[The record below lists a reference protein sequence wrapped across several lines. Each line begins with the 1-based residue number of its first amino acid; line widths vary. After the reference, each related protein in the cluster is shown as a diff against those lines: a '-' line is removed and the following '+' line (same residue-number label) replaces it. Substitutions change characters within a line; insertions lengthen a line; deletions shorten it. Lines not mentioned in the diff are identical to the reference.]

1 MTAKITIIETDD
13 VFNSEGKVKGFHL
26 NIPDNKIYFLDSI
39 FCPWFVCEGSDLE
52 TYKEEPKE
60 DEEPK
65 ENMLSESFALKMLAV
80 ASGKVDNV
88 KLN

>member
-1 MTAKITIIETDD
+1 MKAEITITETDD
-13 VFNSEGKVKGFHL
+13 VFSPDAKEKGFYL
-26 NIPDNKIYFLDSI
+26 SIADNKIYFIDSSN
-39 FCPWFVCEGSDLE
+39 CPWFVCEGSDIE
-52 TYKEEPKE
+52 TYKEESKE

-88 KLN
+88 KL

>member
-1 MTAKITIIETDD
+1 MKAEITITEIED
-13 VFNSEGKVKGFHL
+13 VFSGDAKAKGFYV
-26 NIPDNKIYFLDSI
+26 NIPDNKIYFVD
-39 FCPWFVCEGSDLE
+39 FTNVAWFVCEGSDIE
-52 TYKEEPKE
+52 TYKEEAKE
-60 DEEPK
+60 DEDPK